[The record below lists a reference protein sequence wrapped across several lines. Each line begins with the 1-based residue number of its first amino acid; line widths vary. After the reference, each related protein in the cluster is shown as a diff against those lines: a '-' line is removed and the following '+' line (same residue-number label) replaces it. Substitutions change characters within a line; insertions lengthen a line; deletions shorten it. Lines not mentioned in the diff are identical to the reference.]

1 MKFDNKHTEIKIQS
15 QKQLFA
21 VIVAVV
27 VALIFI
33 TDFWDYVYKYTG
45 ISRGLFT
52 IILCT
57 RYLAFYLYHI
67 FRASSYISFND
78 EEGKIVIRFYQLN
91 FFNQAKISC
100 EIPRSQFAG
109 YRIERKSLFKLREN
123 VTVFRK
129 SQGNIVRYPPFSI
142 SALTADERKKLLK
155 TLASYSGK

>member
-57 RYLAFYLYHI
+57 LYLAFYLYHI

-91 FFNQAKISC
+91 
-100 EIPRSQFAG
+100 
-109 YRIERKSLFKLREN
+109 
-123 VTVFRK
+123 
-129 SQGNIVRYPPFSI
+129 
-142 SALTADERKKLLK
+142 
-155 TLASYSGK
+155 